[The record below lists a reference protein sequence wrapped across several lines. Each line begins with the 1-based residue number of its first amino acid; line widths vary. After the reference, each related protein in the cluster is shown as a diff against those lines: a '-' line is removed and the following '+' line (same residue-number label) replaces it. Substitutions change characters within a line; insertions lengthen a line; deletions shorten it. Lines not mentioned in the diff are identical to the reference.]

1 MCFLNTTESLKQKKL
16 SFQSCVIFKL
26 IFVLH
31 NAVLFYWP
39 TWWIGEQKI
48 VRVGKMSVGQMFFN
62 QRRGNH
68 YEANITFVMATL
80 RQSKMKTK
88 ILNFQA
94 KNHSIFRSS
103 KKYFQFIFHFV
114 KIPIRKSSPNLFNLF
129 AVTNITPCGHF
140 KDRGALSSK
149 G

>member
-103 KKYFQFIFHFV
+103 KNI
-114 KIPIRKSSPNLFNLF
+114 FNLF
-129 AVTNITPCGHF
+129 FTLLKYRLEKVPRIFSIFSRLPT
-140 KDRGALSSK
+140 
-149 G
+149 